1 MVTLS
6 NLMTP
11 YDAIYM
17 GVNTVASS
25 QVFEVCEEFND
36 NVGHFMAKGVM

>member
-17 GVNTVASS
+17 GVNTVAHR
-25 QVFEVCEEFND
+25 FLKDACEEFK
-36 NVGHFMAKGVM
+36 VCVY